1 MKKAIKY
8 LLLLVGLL
16 IQNSCEKIIDV
27 SVNDADRQLVVNAAI
42 CLQDTVH
49 QVFLSQSGNYT
60 NGDGI
65 EPISAD
71 SVILSNPIGTTF
83 RFTETELGTYSLSQ
97 QLTVE
102 GTYFIEFF
110 KDDKVVFAQSS
121 SVAETQIDSVYF
133 EEVEGGFGPGGGGP
147 GGGSSQIRYE
157 LHVLFSDLPNQSNF
171 YRVRYA
177 KNGELQSGVF
187 VADDDL
193 VDGTQINYTLF
204 RSALDLADT
213 VQVELWSIDAASH
226 AFYSTLADVIT
237 VNPFTSS
244 APYNPTSNVTNGIG
258 VFCVYQRS
266 TKERVAK

>member
-1 MKKAIKY
+1 MRFTSKY
-8 LLLLVGLL
+8 VLLLTVLVS
-16 IQNSCEKIIDV
+16 QFSCDKIIDV

-49 QVFLSQSGNYT
+49 KVFLSQSGNYT

-244 APYNPTSNVTNGIG
+244 APYNPTSNITNGIG
-258 VFCVYQRS
+258 VFCVYQKG
-266 TKERVAK
+266 TKQAVAE